1 MAETVATITPETTE
15 PVAPKTETP
24 REDFNT
30 MPLEDLKKIVE
41 EKLERVPAPNKKAL
55 DDAVA
60 AIEKQIADLRARF
73 DQGGEEHDLR
83 GIQTEEGDGSALE
96 SSIGRE
102 PGESGEQKGPSAAA

>member
-41 EKLERVPAPNKKAL
+41 EKLERVPACSKVVCSRRDHKPLGISAHPQTNKL
-55 DDAVA
+55 
-60 AIEKQIADLRARF
+60 
-73 DQGGEEHDLR
+73 
-83 GIQTEEGDGSALE
+83 
-96 SSIGRE
+96 
-102 PGESGEQKGPSAAA
+102 

>member
-1 MAETVATITPETTE
+1 MAETVAPTTPETTE
-15 PVAPKTETP
+15 HVAPKPETP

-60 AIEKQIADLRARF
+60 AIEKQIMDLKARF
-73 DQGGEEHDLR
+73 DEIKVEKSM
-83 GIQTEEGDGSALE
+83 IFEGYRLKKVT
-96 SSIGRE
+96 ITH
-102 PGESGEQKGPSAAA
+102 SGHV

>member
-73 DQGGEEHDLR
+73 DEIKVEKGM
-83 GIQTEEGDGSALE
+83 IFEGYRLKKVTAAP
-96 SSIGRE
+96 SSHL
-102 PGESGEQKGPSAAA
+102 

>member
-1 MAETVATITPETTE
+1 MAETVATTTPETTE

-30 MPLEDLKKIVE
+30 MSLEDLKKIVE

-73 DQGGEEHDLR
+73 DEIKVEKSM
-83 GIQTEEGDGSALE
+83 IFEGYRLKKVMAAH
-96 SSIGRE
+96 SSHL
-102 PGESGEQKGPSAAA
+102 